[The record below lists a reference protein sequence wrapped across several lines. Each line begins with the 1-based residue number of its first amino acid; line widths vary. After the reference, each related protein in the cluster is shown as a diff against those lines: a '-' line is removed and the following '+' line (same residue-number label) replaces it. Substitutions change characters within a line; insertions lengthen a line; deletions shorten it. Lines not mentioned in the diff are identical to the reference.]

1 MYLEQQLGE
10 LSELLA
16 ACKETSLA
24 AAQEA
29 VRLTAQAI
37 GAVSYTHLTLPT
49 NRECGNGGSA
59 ATASHIA
66 NDLSCHM
73 KNWQRDAY
81 RIVCLNDSP
90 AVLTSMTNDYGFEH
104 VFEKPLLGLADAG
117 DVLWGFSTSGNSGNV
132 VAAVEAARA
141 HNILT
146 VGFTGKRGGK
156 LRDLVD
162 VWVPTPSDDVIQ
174 VENLHLILAHAIA
187 VSVEAIVS
195 PMQK

>member
-37 GAVSYTHLTLPT
+37 GAKKKLFL
-49 NRECGNGGSA
+49 CGNGGSA

-90 AVLTSMTNDYGFEH
+90 ARV
-104 VFEKPLLGLADAG
+104 
-117 DVLWGFSTSGNSGNV
+117 
-132 VAAVEAARA
+132 
-141 HNILT
+141 
-146 VGFTGKRGGK
+146 
-156 LRDLVD
+156 
-162 VWVPTPSDDVIQ
+162 
-174 VENLHLILAHAIA
+174 
-187 VSVEAIVS
+187 
-195 PMQK
+195 

>member
-37 GAVSYTHLTLPT
+37 GAKKKLFL
-49 NRECGNGGSA
+49 CGNGGSA

-73 KNWQRDAY
+73 KNWQREAY

-146 VGFTGKRGGK
+146 VGFTGKKGGK

-195 PMQK
+195 PMK

>member
-37 GAVSYTHLTLPT
+37 GAKKKLFL
-49 NRECGNGGSA
+49 CGNGGSA

-162 VWVPTPSDDVIQ
+162 VWDPTPSDDVIQ

>member
-37 GAVSYTHLTLPT
+37 GAKKKLFL
-49 NRECGNGGSA
+49 CGNGGSA

-90 AVLTSMTNDYGFEH
+90 AVLTSMTLATVWEL
-104 VFEKPLLGLADAG
+104 PASLL
-117 DVLWGFSTSGNSGNV
+117 VIITRSEMSG
-132 VAAVEAARA
+132 AME
-141 HNILT
+141 
-146 VGFTGKRGGK
+146 
-156 LRDLVD
+156 
-162 VWVPTPSDDVIQ
+162 
-174 VENLHLILAHAIA
+174 
-187 VSVEAIVS
+187 
-195 PMQK
+195 

>member
-1 MYLEQQLGE
+1 
-10 LSELLA
+10 
-16 ACKETSLA
+16 
-24 AAQEA
+24 
-29 VRLTAQAI
+29 
-37 GAVSYTHLTLPT
+37 
-49 NRECGNGGSA
+49 
-59 ATASHIA
+59 
-66 NDLSCHM
+66 
-73 KNWQRDAY
+73 
-81 RIVCLNDSP
+81 
-90 AVLTSMTNDYGFEH
+90 MTNDYGFEH

-141 HNILT
+141 HHILT
-146 VGFTGKRGGK
+146 VGFTRKTGGQ

>member
-37 GAVSYTHLTLPT
+37 GAKKKLFL
-49 NRECGNGGSA
+49 CGNGGSA

-132 VAAVEAARA
+132 VAAVEARA
-141 HNILT
+141 HTTFSPSVLPAKGAGSCAT
-146 VGFTGKRGGK
+146 LSTCGSRP
-156 LRDLVD
+156 R
-162 VWVPTPSDDVIQ
+162 PTT
-174 VENLHLILAHAIA
+174 
-187 VSVEAIVS
+187 
-195 PMQK
+195 

>member
-37 GAVSYTHLTLPT
+37 GAKKKLFL
-49 NRECGNGGSA
+49 CGNGGSA

-73 KNWQRDAY
+73 KNWQRD
-81 RIVCLNDSP
+81 
-90 AVLTSMTNDYGFEH
+90 GFEH

>member
-1 MYLEQQLGE
+1 MLRR
-10 LSELLA
+10 
-16 ACKETSLA
+16 
-24 AAQEA
+24 QEA

-37 GAVSYTHLTLPT
+37 GAKKKLFL
-49 NRECGNGGSA
+49 CGNGGSA

-132 VAAVEAARA
+132 VAAR
-141 HNILT
+141 
-146 VGFTGKRGGK
+146 RGGARTQHSHRRFYRQK
-156 LRDLVD
+156 GAGSCATLSTCGSRPR
-162 VWVPTPSDDVIQ
+162 PTT
-174 VENLHLILAHAIA
+174 
-187 VSVEAIVS
+187 
-195 PMQK
+195 